1 FALQMLPVSYTGLA
15 LIVLG
20 ISLMVGEHFAPG
32 FGVLGLGGVVA
43 FIVGS
48 IMLIDTDSPGY
59 RIPWPLIAGVAAASV
74 GFLLVVLN
82 FALRA
87 RRRPVLSG
95 CEQLLD
101 ATGEVLAGDD
111 GHGSARILGEVWQV
125 RASAPLGRGQIV
137 RVVGIDGLVLSVEPA
152 GLQGD
157 AT

>member
-43 FIVGS
+43 FVVGS
-48 IMLIDTDSPGY
+48 IMLIDTDSPAY

-95 CEQLLD
+95 REQLLG
-101 ATGEVLAGDD
+101 ATGEVLADVD
-111 GHGSARILGEVWQV
+111 GNGSARILGEVWQV